1 MKHTDEQL
9 YQLAI
14 GFVLHHERDR
24 EPGKSE
30 QFNLVDFMMSVDH
43 VYEQLKEIE
52 RSNNEWFFHNI

>member
-24 EPGKSE
+24 ELGKSE

-52 RSNNEWFFHNI
+52 RSNNE